1 MRASC
6 LLATL
11 LLVIGCTS
19 PNLGAGG
26 GGSGGSGG
34 GGSAGS
40 GGGGS
45 GGSGG
50 GGSGGSGGGGS
61 GGSGG
66 VTISGGSGPLAFGV
80 FGDARPANIPPTTSG
95 SDPATGYPTQVLT
108 GIFNL
113 AQQKGAKFMV
123 GTGDY
128 MYADTQAQVD
138 AQLALFG
145 QAHAGFSGPLYLAMG
160 NHECN
165 GYTDSNC
172 PALNEYPNV
181 RSFVKLLPSGVS
193 SPWYRVDFDTPSGKA
208 KFLFVAANAW
218 STAQE
223 DWLKTQLADPTTYTL
238 VVRHEPATNTHGT
251 APGAQPSEA
260 LLTGAAFT
268 LELLGHTHEYR
279 HEDLQHVISGN
290 AGAPI
295 SGGSH
300 YGFLLIE
307 QGTDGRLTATEYDQA
322 TGQATDTWTI
332 TADGKSS

>member
-1 MRASC
+1 MGMRAFGLVAS
-6 LLATL
+6 LL
-11 LLVIGCTS
+11 LLVGCTA
-19 PNLGAGG
+19 PNENAGG
-26 GGSGGSGG
+26 GGSTGAGG

-45 GGSGG
+45 TGAGG
-50 GGSGGSGGGGS
+50 GM
-61 GGSGG
+61 
-66 VTISGGSGPLAFGV
+66 TISGGSGPLAFGV
-80 FGDARPANIPPTTSG
+80 FGDARPASIPTTA
-95 SDPATGYPTQVLT
+95 SDTSGYPSAILT

-128 MYADTQAQVD
+128 MYADSQAAVD
-138 AQLALFG
+138 AQLGVFA

-181 RSFVKLLPSGVS
+181 RSFMKELPPGVS

-223 DWLKTQLADPTTYTL
+223 DWLKQQLADATTYTF
-238 VVRHEPATNTHGT
+238 VVRHEPASGSHGT

-260 LLTGAAFT
+260 LLIGGAAYT

-279 HEDLQHVISGN
+279 HADLRHVISGN
-290 AGAPI
+290 AGAPV

-300 YGFLLIE
+300 YGFLLIQ
-307 QGTDGRLTATEYDQA
+307 QGADGKLTATEYDES
-322 TGQATDTWTI
+322 TGQANDTWTI

>member
-1 MRASC
+1 MGMRARC
-6 LLATL
+6 LLASF
-11 LLVIGCTS
+11 LLVAGCTA
-19 PNLGAGG
+19 PNGNALGGGGNGGAGG
-26 GGSGGSGG
+26 GNAGSGGSGGSG
-34 GGSAGS
+34 S
-40 GGGGS
+40 GGITVNGGS
-45 GGSGG
+45 G
-50 GGSGGSGGGGS
+50 
-61 GGSGG
+61 
-66 VTISGGSGPLAFGV
+66 TLTFGV
-80 FGDARPANIPPTTSG
+80 FGDARPANIPPAS
-95 SDPATGYPTQVLT
+95 SPAAGYPTQILT

-113 AQQKGAKFMV
+113 AQQKGAKFIV

-181 RSFVKLLPSGVS
+181 RSFMKQLPAGVS
-193 SPWYRVDFDTPSGKA
+193 SPWYRVNFETPSGSA

-223 DWLKTQLADPTTYTL
+223 DWLKQQLADATTYTF
-238 VVRHEPATNTHGT
+238 VVRHEPATNTHGS

-260 LLTGAAFT
+260 LLPGASFT
-268 LELLGHTHEYR
+268 LELMGHTHEYR

-307 QGTDGRLTATEYDQA
+307 QGSDGKLTATEYDQA

-332 TADGKSS
+332 SADGKSA

>member
-1 MRASC
+1 MGMRASC

-11 LLVIGCTS
+11 LIFARCTA
-19 PNLGAGG
+19 PNGNLA
-26 GGSGGSGG
+26 
-34 GGSAGS
+34 
-40 GGGGS
+40 GGGS

-50 GGSGGSGGGGS
+50 GGSGGSSGGGS

-66 VTISGGSGPLAFGV
+66 GGSGGGTISGASGPLVFGV
-80 FGDARPANIPPTTSG
+80 FGDARPANIPPS
-95 SDPATGYPTQVLT
+95 SAPSAGYPTQVLT

-113 AQQKGAKFMV
+113 AQLKGAKFMI

-145 QAHAGFSGPLYLAMG
+145 QAHAGFSGPLYLTMG
-160 NHECN
+160 NHECS

-181 RSFVKLLPSGVS
+181 RSFVKLLPEGVS
-193 SPWYRVDFDTPSGKA
+193 APWYRVDFDTPSGKA

-223 DWLKTQLADPTTYTL
+223 DWLKTQLADPTTYTI
-238 VVRHEPATNTHGT
+238 VVRHEPASGTHGT

-260 LLTGAAFT
+260 LLTGAAYT

-279 HEDLQHVISGN
+279 HDDLQHVISGN
-290 AGAPI
+290 AGAPL

-300 YGFLLIE
+300 YGFLLIS
-307 QGTDGRLTATEYDQA
+307 QGSDGKLTATEYDEA
-322 TGQATDTWTI
+322 TGQASDTWTI
-332 TADGKSS
+332 SADGKSS